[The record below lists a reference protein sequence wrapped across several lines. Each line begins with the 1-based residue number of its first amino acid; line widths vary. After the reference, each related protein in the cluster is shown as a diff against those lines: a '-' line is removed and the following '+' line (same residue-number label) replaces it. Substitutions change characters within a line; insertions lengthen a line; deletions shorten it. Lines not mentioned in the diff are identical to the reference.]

1 MELEKRMDRVERRID
16 AIAKLVQQGMKLLVQ
31 YQEENRYAIRALI
44 DSQQRAEARQDR
56 AELRQDRADARQDRA
71 DTRLHRTEEM
81 LNKLIQSW
89 QRRGPNGR

>member
-1 MELEKRMDRVERRID
+1 MDRVEQRID

-44 DSQQRAEARQDR
+44 DAQQRAEARQN
-56 AELRQDRADARQDRA
+56 RADARQDRA
-71 DTRLHRTEEM
+71 DARLQRTEEM

>member
-56 AELRQDRADARQDRA
+56 ADARQDRA
-71 DTRLHRTEEM
+71 DARLHRTEEM